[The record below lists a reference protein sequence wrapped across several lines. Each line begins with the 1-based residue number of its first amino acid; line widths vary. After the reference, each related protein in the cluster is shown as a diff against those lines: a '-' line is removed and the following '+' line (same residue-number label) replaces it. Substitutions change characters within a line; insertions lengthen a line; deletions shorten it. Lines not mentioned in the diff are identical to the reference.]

1 MRKFIAIVDD
11 AFLCVANAFH
21 DNADICELLQ
31 AGLGRLNLDVLVA
44 TNGRE
49 AYELIV
55 SRRPSLALLDLV
67 MPELN
72 GLEVLTKLREDADFS
87 TLPVILITARTQ
99 DEDIERGFN
108 LGANDY
114 ILKPFNLKDLTT
126 KVVAILNLK

>member
-1 MRKFIAIVDD
+1 MVGKPTV
-11 AFLCVANAFH
+11 LVAD

-55 SRRPSLALLDLV
+55 SRRPSLALLDLI
-67 MPELN
+67 MPEIN

>member
-1 MRKFIAIVDD
+1 MVGKPTV
-11 AFLCVANAFH
+11 LVAD

-72 GLEVLTKLREDADFS
+72 GLEVLTKLREDADFL

>member
-1 MRKFIAIVDD
+1 MVGKPTV
-11 AFLCVANAFH
+11 LVAD

>member
-1 MRKFIAIVDD
+1 MVGKTTV
-11 AFLCVANAFH
+11 LVAD

>member
-1 MRKFIAIVDD
+1 
-11 AFLCVANAFH
+11 
-21 DNADICELLQ
+21 LQ

>member
-1 MRKFIAIVDD
+1 MVGKPTV
-11 AFLCVANAFH
+11 LVAD

-87 TLPVILITARTQ
+87 ILPVILITARTQ

>member
-1 MRKFIAIVDD
+1 MVGKPTV
-11 AFLCVANAFH
+11 LVAD

-72 GLEVLTKLREDADFS
+72 GLEVLTKLREDANFS

>member
-1 MRKFIAIVDD
+1 MVGKPTV
-11 AFLCVANAFH
+11 LVAD

-99 DEDIERGFN
+99 DEDIERGFS

>member
-1 MRKFIAIVDD
+1 MVGKPTV
-11 AFLCVANAFH
+11 LVAD

-99 DEDIERGFN
+99 DEDIERGFK
-108 LGANDY
+108 LGATDY

-126 KVVAILNLK
+126 KVVSILNLK